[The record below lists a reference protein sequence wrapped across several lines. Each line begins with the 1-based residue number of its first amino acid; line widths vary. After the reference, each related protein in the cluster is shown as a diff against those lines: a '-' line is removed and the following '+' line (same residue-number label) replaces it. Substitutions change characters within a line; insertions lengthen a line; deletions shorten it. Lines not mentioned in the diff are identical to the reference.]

1 MEDELSCT
9 AVLIF
14 PVAFT
19 RATVIL
25 AFAQDY
31 IPVNTLDEGSL
42 KLPDE
47 PSSMKT
53 LGFVDASS
61 VPRELYMDDTFVVM
75 PEPGSSQSAGAIA
88 SLAKAMRNLNQVG

>member
-1 MEDELSCT
+1 M
-9 AVLIF
+9 IF

-47 PSSMKT
+47 PSSLKI
-53 LGFVDASS
+53 LGFVDGIS
-61 VPRELYMDDTFVVM
+61 VPRQLYMDETFVVM
-75 PEPGSSQSAGAIA
+75 PEPGSSQSARAIA
-88 SLAKAMRNLNQVG
+88 SLAGGMRNFNQVG